1 MPRLMPER
9 TREFILGIGLGSVET
24 KERTRDGGGKVVFSE
39 KEILAVKISTDDESR
54 GGAHLG
60 NLH

>member
-1 MPRLMPER
+1 
-9 TREFILGIGLGSVET
+9 
-24 KERTRDGGGKVVFSE
+24 VVFSE
-39 KEILAVKISTDDESR
+39 KEILAVKTWTDDESR